1 MDIKLIYDLSTTLA
15 YGITFGILIMTIMYT
30 LVRYIYSKEIFYISY
45 CIMQAFS
52 LLFIISY
59 SKMFDISHLI
69 EQIAILGASLFS
81 IVFAVS
87 FYEGKFFPKIS
98 NYKELII
105 NTILFNIVVLTA
117 FYHYML
123 FEYLPYTIIYAILF
137 ISIVFNLRQ
146 GFKPTVIYV
155 VGWSLLCFVLFV
167 MDFKTLYIQKGYMDL
182 VLLAFTIEAILF
194 TLSVGYKYNNLQ
206 IQSNSYEDMLLQQS
220 RLAKSGEM
228 IGNITHQ
235 FRQPLNNLSYI
246 LINIKKR
253 FENKKLDEVYLDK
266 KINQANIQLDFL
278 SKTIDDFKDFYA
290 PSKQKEIFSVK
301 EAIDS
306 CLTILSADFKKHNIA
321 LEFVFNTNENIKIY
335 GVKNELSQ
343 VILALLSNSNDALT
357 SVENPYIRIEVTSS
371 DAEVIIK
378 IQDNAGGIKEK
389 NIEKVFEAYFSTK
402 EQGSG
407 IGLYLVQLIVEESFE
422 GKIELVNKK
431 EGVAFTLFFEK
442 SFD

>member
-1 MDIKLIYDLSTTLA
+1 
-15 YGITFGILIMTIMYT
+15 
-30 LVRYIYSKEIFYISY
+30 
-45 CIMQAFS
+45 MQIFS
-52 LLFIISY
+52 LLFIASY
-59 SKMFDISHLI
+59 SKMFEVSYII

-105 NTILFNIVVLTA
+105 NTLLFNTVILTA

-123 FEYLPYTIIYAILF
+123 FEYLPYTIVYAILF
-137 ISIVFNLRQ
+137 ISIVFNLKQ

-155 VGWSLLCFVLFV
+155 LGWSLLCFILFV
-167 MDFKTLYIQKGYMDL
+167 IDFKALYIQKGYIDL
-182 VLLAFTIEAILF
+182 VLLAFAVEAVLF

-235 FRQPLNNLSYI
+235 FRQPLNNIAYI

-253 FENKKLDEVYLDK
+253 FENKKLDEVYLEN
-266 KINQANIQLDFL
+266 KISQANMQLDFL

-290 PSKQKEIFSVK
+290 PSKQKENFSVQ

-306 CLTILSADFKKHNIA
+306 CLTILSADFKKNNIH
-321 LEFVFNTNENIKIY
+321 LEFIFNTNENIKIY

-343 VILALLSNSNDALT
+343 VILALLSNANDALKST
-357 SVENPYIRIEVTSS
+357 ENACIKIDISSS

-378 IQDNAGGIKEK
+378 IEDNAGGIKEK
-389 NIEKVFEAYFSTK
+389 NLDKVFEAYFSTK
-402 EQGSG
+402 ESGSG
-407 IGLYLVQLIVEESFE
+407 IGLYLVKLIVEESFE
-422 GKIELVNKK
+422 GKLELVNKK
-431 EGVAFTLFFEK
+431 EGAEFTLFFEK